1 MTDNPLSQFY
11 TQTGMY
17 FGLPSNGRFY
27 DTELTLSV
35 DGELEVFPMNAIDEL
50 QFQNPDGLLNNE
62 SLIKVIERT
71 CPGIPNANEIP
82 KPDLDMILLAMRI
95 ITYGKNMDI
104 ETICSEC
111 KNKAT
116 YVMDLTKITASA
128 KKIPMDN
135 DIKLGDLTIYIKPYS
150 LSSQNRLNEFMLIIQ
165 RTARQMQTAEFN
177 EGSDNEMMDQMRKK
191 MGHSV
196 RDSALELFNIATTSI
211 EKIILPNEDEVTDRE
226 FITEWLN
233 NIKAPDYRII
243 REKIVYMSEEVID
256 RTFKFKCNE
265 CEHENKMEVNFDPA
279 NFFDLN

>member
-1 MTDNPLSQFY
+1 
-11 TQTGMY
+11 
-17 FGLPSNGRFY
+17 
-27 DTELTLSV
+27 
-35 DGELEVFPMNAIDEL
+35 
-50 QFQNPDGLLNNE
+50 
-62 SLIKVIERT
+62 
-71 CPGIPNANEIP
+71 
-82 KPDLDMILLAMRI
+82 
-95 ITYGKNMDI
+95 
-104 ETICSEC
+104 
-111 KNKAT
+111 
-116 YVMDLTKITASA
+116 MDLTKITASA

-191 MGHSV
+191 MGQSV